1 MPDLRVTGLY
11 KSYGEKTVLSGL
23 TFTLPAGGRLALM
36 GRSGCGKTTLLRIL
50 LGLETADGGRIE
62 GLPPRLSVVFQ
73 EDRLCPDFSAFDNVR
88 LAAPAA
94 AREEIFAC
102 LASLGLGEA
111 DGARPVRDL
120 SGGMRRRVA
129 IARAW
134 LAPGELLLL
143 DEPFKG
149 LDDATRAAVTAYL
162 DRTVGGRTLLLVTHD
177 VSDAAALHAP
187 VLSLDP

>member
-1 MPDLRVTGLY
+1 MDELRVTDLC
-11 KSYGEKTVLSGL
+11 KSYGKKTVLSGL

-50 LGLETADGGRIE
+50 LGLEKAQSGRVE

-88 LAAPAA
+88 LAAPHAA
-94 AREEIFAC
+94 HEEIRAC
-102 LASLGLGEA
+102 LAALGLGDA
-111 DGARPVRDL
+111 DSTGPVRDL

-134 LAPGELLLL
+134 LAPGDLVLL

-162 DRTVGGRTLLLVTHD
+162 DRTAGGRALLLVTHD
-177 VSDAAALHAP
+177 ASDAAALHAP
-187 VLSLDP
+187 ILMLDA